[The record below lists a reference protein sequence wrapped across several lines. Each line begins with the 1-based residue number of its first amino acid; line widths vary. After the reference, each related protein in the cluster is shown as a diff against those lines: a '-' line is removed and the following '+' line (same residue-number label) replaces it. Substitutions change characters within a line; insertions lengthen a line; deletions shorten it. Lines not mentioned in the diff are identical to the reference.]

1 MYLDG
6 RYFCMLRQIIIRER
20 PASCQCPCRFVR
32 VKKSLGI
39 GQEFG
44 ILELNGPATGGT
56 GPKVGMKGQGISGL
70 GPEQVPP
77 VGRDRDK
84 QALIAYRGGSL

>member
-1 MYLDG
+1 
-6 RYFCMLRQIIIRER
+6 MLRQIIIRER

-77 VGRDRDK
+77 VGRDHDK
-84 QALIAYRGGSL
+84 QALITYRGGSL